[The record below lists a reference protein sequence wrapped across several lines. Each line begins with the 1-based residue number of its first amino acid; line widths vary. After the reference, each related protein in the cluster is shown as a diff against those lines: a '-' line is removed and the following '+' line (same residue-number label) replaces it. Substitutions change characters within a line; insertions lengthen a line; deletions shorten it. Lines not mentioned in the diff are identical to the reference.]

1 MDDPDHNDHLIQQL
15 KDIVRSNEEILKKK
29 EKELEEISAK
39 YNKLKLQSRARI
51 AQLTSQVKAQH
62 EASPEGEHV
71 EDPSKPST
79 PHHDSTADA
88 SRGRVRVL
96 KHQLD
101 EAKTQL
107 QKKESEMQALRQSY
121 ESTVERL
128 QEQLL
133 QRDQALMESAEA
145 PGGQTAR
152 QSSGQRQDNS
162 GSSTKEEERL
172 YAQMVYKD
180 SRILELNN
188 QILELERRILDLQE
202 NLREKDQV
210 LQARSKAIQL
220 MTEDLSLRNKTTVDD
235 LDDTRAEMRQM
246 QQNFLEKEMSWK
258 QREAS
263 LTADLDSNKSR
274 VVDLEEGFRRL
285 ESTRFQL
292 ATHNAELQEK
302 VVRLQDTVEKVK
314 AEQATAFQAKIDSL
328 SKELEEKTT
337 ALEESQKT
345 LQETTREMDAKIL
358 KARALERR
366 RAKQFERELK
376 ELKKG
381 NAPDAGEAL
390 SSSELITTL
399 QQRVAELE
407 EEKAAKLEEM
417 ASKDRFIDELK
428 GQVKAARDEK
438 ISLEVQAAQLEE
450 QKDLEDQKMREL
462 QLELEAL
469 KAASESSTPALQQ
482 ELKVALEEE
491 VKKLLAQC
499 EQGSSVIADLQ
510 QKLRLAEEQ
519 LALATARAT
528 ELDADLQRS
537 VRELEQKTQ
546 ELEHLTKVHEQ
557 AQSEAAF
564 KSSKIQELEA
574 LLKDAQERLE
584 ASTLKA
590 HESEQA
596 CEELRTRLLASTE
609 EAERLRQALTDDST
623 GLQKALEDLRIAQG
637 ERDKAGL
644 AVKAMQEE
652 LELRSRQIEE
662 LNSAH
667 ADNLSALKTRAED
680 LEKMH
685 MELKRVQEELQAKQ
699 CEVVEISTR
708 ESQLRVEHEE
718 VKRGYGELN
727 TAIKDVLVHMGAST
741 LGEVKVVWDRSVSEK
756 EHAVTGLRQ
765 ELNEA
770 VARSEQLACKT
781 EQLAEA
787 LKDADSLKSQLTAV
801 NTCLESL
808 SVNSLEELKSK
819 WNALHENLDLLSQSQ
834 KLDKEELNN
843 RIKQLVDEKAELQQA
858 IEAKEHQV
866 SELTDEVSRLRLL
879 EEESAKVIAERDSA
893 LSEALRNIED
903 LQSRIDAEHL
913 KTESKVATLLEQ
925 CTDLEKEVSSLQ
937 LKLEEKEHSILD
949 LTGRLNAK
957 EVELQHSAHSF
968 AFQEAALQELV
979 EGSKKQFEAKERDLS
994 EATKEVTFLRE
1005 RLQAKEEELSAAQSE
1020 VTTLAGCLEKAKSEN
1035 KSLENK
1041 LKKMQKKTEAISS
1054 KSKQTELSLKS
1065 VQQELETARSA
1076 KAELENSCLALK
1088 EHLARLE
1095 DEKESLCKQLS
1106 MVVEEAQQAS
1116 SVLETCRAER
1126 DNLLQKVEEL
1136 QQQSSNLQ
1144 SDRLDREIEMHDT
1157 VSWLEKEKELLTFQV
1172 QQLDEALAVKN
1183 EENLELSKELSF
1195 ARERLNEVTQRS
1207 DQLEEKLNE
1216 LTRQN
1221 ELLEEKHSYVTE
1233 ELAKQAVLYNSEK
1246 DELEQQ
1252 IGALSKSCDSLKSE
1266 LTQAT
1271 KESEDNR
1278 QELAATQ
1285 EQLRELRQVCDSE
1298 KELNDHQLKEISS
1311 LHAKVQKAEEMLRNE
1326 SNEKSRLLDQV
1337 ESLKESLAAKT
1348 DKLAQL
1354 QVAVGS
1360 KDAELNSLKQNAES
1374 QQSDLLVK
1382 VSELSRD
1389 LQQKTG
1395 ELSLAEASL
1404 QERDALISNL
1414 KASLEESSQN
1424 VHSLEAANRESAAQ
1438 VQGLEVRVEE
1448 ALKQIEMKEESLQ
1461 KMTENLRLLENSLD
1475 EKVQVVSQLQ
1485 ETNDKLTE
1493 DNRELAKQVD
1503 EANTTVASLREK
1515 LAGEEHIQASFRSEL
1530 ETAKSAASSLVP
1542 ELEGQKKKIGDLENQ
1557 LTASAETQECLL
1569 REVEKLQREKQTLS
1583 NTLEELESKL
1593 RAAES
1598 GLLNST
1604 ETIDALR
1611 VEVQQLRDWQ
1621 EKVNKQHKEDVE
1633 ESSKALAEKENQ
1645 LVELQGQVETL
1656 HVELSKK
1663 KEQLARVSSEIESLV
1678 ANHDLQLRELLEAES
1693 SARAECSSLNE
1704 KLTDKENEVLSL
1716 VAQLED
1722 LRLENGRAKE
1732 QIAMFSAEI
1741 QNLVQ
1746 NHDQQ
1751 LREFADANSKLEAEV
1766 SNYVTKVGECDERI
1780 RELEARLSELHQEG
1794 STFKE
1799 QAEKASNEVTEMC
1812 QRHHSEVR
1820 SLAVQIDRLQQEQ
1833 ERLLA
1838 IEKQFQEV
1846 AAELQRTKEESQI
1859 LKETLATQGN
1869 QTSVPEKTP
1878 VMEETIVPKEAQ
1890 LLYTTHSEG
1899 VESEI
1904 AVLQQ
1909 ELDVARMEV
1918 QMAQETM
1925 LVKEEAIRKLTE
1937 DLANIKIKL
1946 EETEQQLKVKKEE
1959 AKHGHSAPEE
1969 PQREAQQAEDKE
1981 STDAELKKL
1990 KLAFKKSRGELRLKM
2005 KILEDRTKEVES
2017 LKEQNSSLKK
2027 EMEQLVETLVNE
2039 RTSLK
2044 KYGEDF
2050 EERDQQIVQ
2059 LSQELQSLR
2068 DHLALEKERS
2078 DNLSKEL
2085 QTAHAELHSLQAQ
2098 VEKLKLQG
2106 KETGSLE
2113 NEVVDLKKQL
2123 EVTSEALKTLTAENE
2138 ALKTNSSRDTEHL
2151 LLELQSSKAELQRLS
2166 AEHEEALDASLN
2178 RERALQGELDAA
2190 TDLIQQLHSEHADFS
2205 RMKSEE
2211 FGLLQGQL
2219 ESLSGD
2225 LVKQLEIVDSKVEEA
2240 NALQSKL
2247 QTSQLQ
2253 LEKFSAEY
2261 SILQDVLLQECGER
2275 PPGDMTFMGGEFSAF
2290 EYLKWLL
2297 ESVRKRREALE
2308 SSLAE
2313 KDQQLSSLQDSQQSL
2328 EEQFSQTLQ
2337 CLGEILSTGIQNI
2350 EEPSRL
2356 EEVKMAVDSK
2366 DHQALLRA
2374 VSQHVV
2380 SVANANAMLSKETEN
2395 LRLSC
2400 EEVKKRLS
2408 EAIVENEQLQHRW
2421 QELQESLKKEEAATR
2436 LDKSL
2441 QTDVEDE
2448 PSKEK
2453 GQEEASLEK
2462 EQMLTQIAALKEE
2475 IAVLKAQ
2482 LSMQGSG
2489 DGNTLNSELAATKL
2503 KSEKLLVKLKLFKDK
2518 NDMLVKQLNALR
2530 ESHAELE
2537 HSYQKKSDEV
2547 GQLESQCCSLQED
2560 LQKALM
2566 QSEHAETLALSLD
2579 QATSRAREA
2588 EAECNALHDRIAD
2601 LLDQNN
2607 RLEIES
2613 KHLKSE
2619 VADLKEQADMLSS
2632 DNEAFQNLAENMK
2645 RARQNL
2651 EQELKVQ
2658 HEQHAKALKDLENR
2672 YQKQLEEKNSDMAAT
2687 VALKHDFAQMQEKY
2701 NQILYRHRDLE
2712 EEFHVVVE
2720 EKKKLE
2726 SKCAQ
2731 LAEDLSAANQA
2742 LVLMEKQASVGHKT
2756 VQEYD
2761 LLRQEHQQLQERFHQ
2776 MKSSQLK
2783 AEERLVQSV
2792 GLESASL
2799 KAKLQQAEKTIEDL
2813 KAAREEAASEE
2824 VRRLQQHLD
2833 ELSQRHA
2840 AVIEQSQAKEGR
2852 WSQERKQLKHIEEHL
2867 KQAARELNTELEKV
2881 RSQHEEAL
2889 KTKLDFQSQM
2899 EQVHKDNRALTQ
2911 QVQNWRSY
2919 IKGLEGNQGDGADSA
2934 EVKRLQMELEQTAAE
2949 LHQLGLRNEEMSVDL
2964 NKVLEEKSSLK
2975 QLLSHTQEV
2984 LRHREAQLLRLQ
2996 SSPFSREGSHVIEIE
3011 HTRQAAD
3018 DPPADLHS
3026 RLEECERQRRELE
3039 ERVEELADG
3048 LRTERQRR
3056 HLLEGEL
3063 GDIEW
3068 GVPSPSRLS
3077 LNESHHLL
3085 LHDDVIKI
3093 PATDYSITRQFM
3105 SHASKLRRWIQG
3117 RQRNC
3122 RLAIRRR
3129 KYGQIALGLYLV
3141 LIHIVLLAYL
3151 V

>member
-1 MDDPDHNDHLIQQL
+1 MDDPDHKDLLIQQL

-29 EKELEEISAK
+29 EKELEESSAK
-39 YNKLKLQSRARI
+39 YQKLKLQSRAKI
-51 AQLTSQVKAQH
+51 AQLTSQAKAQH
-62 EASPEGEHV
+62 EASPEGEHG
-71 EDPSKPST
+71 EDTSKPST
-79 PHHDSTADA
+79 PHHDSTVDA

-101 EAKTQL
+101 DAKSQL
-107 QKKESEMQALRQSY
+107 QKKENEMQALRQSY

-128 QEQLL
+128 EKQLL
-133 QRDQALMESAEA
+133 QRDQVLMESADT
-145 PGGQTAR
+145 PGGQTTR
-152 QSSGQRQDNS
+152 QPSGQRQDGN

-180 SRILELNN
+180 SKILELNN

-246 QQNFLEKEMSWK
+246 QQNFLEQEMSWK
-258 QREAS
+258 QKEAS

-274 VVDLEEGFRRL
+274 VVDLEEAFRRL

-302 VVRLQDTVEKVK
+302 VVRLQETVEKVK
-314 AEQATAFQAKIDSL
+314 AEQVTAFQAKIDSL

-366 RAKQFERELK
+366 RAKQFERELNA
-376 ELKKG
+376 LKKG
-381 NAPDAGEAL
+381 NPPDAEA
-390 SSSELITTL
+390 SSSEITTL

-407 EEKAAKLEEM
+407 EEKGALQLKALEMEDALSSQATQLEEM
-417 ASKDRFIDELK
+417 ASKDRFIDKLK

-450 QKDLEDQKMREL
+450 QKDLEEQKMREL

-469 KAASESSTPALQQ
+469 KSAGESSTPALEQ

-491 VKKLLAQC
+491 VKKLLTQH
-499 EQGSSVIADLQ
+499 EQDSSIITDLQ
-510 QKLRLAEEQ
+510 QKLQLAEEQ
-519 LALATARAT
+519 LVSATARVT
-528 ELDADLQRS
+528 ELDANLQKAVRDL
-537 VRELEQKTQ
+537 EEKTQ
-546 ELEHLTKVHEQ
+546 ELESLTKIHEHE
-557 AQSEAAF
+557 QSEAAL
-564 KSSKIQELEA
+564 KSSKIQELEE
-574 LLKDAQERLE
+574 LLKDAQERLK

-596 CEELRTRLLASTE
+596 CEELQTRLSASTE
-609 EAERLRQALTDDST
+609 EAERLKKALTDDST
-623 GLQKALEDLRIAQG
+623 GLQRALEDLRITQG
-637 ERDKAGL
+637 ERDQLGL
-644 AVKAMQEE
+644 ALKATQEE

-667 ADNLSALKTRAED
+667 TDNMSALKARSED
-680 LEKMH
+680 LEKTCV
-685 MELKRVQEELQAKQ
+685 ELKRVQEELQAKQ
-699 CEVVEISTR
+699 GEVDEISTR

-718 VKRGYGELN
+718 VKRRYGELD
-727 TAIKDVLVHMGAST
+727 TAIKDVLAHIGAST
-741 LGEVKVVWDRSVSEK
+741 LGEVKVVWDRSISEK
-756 EHAVTGLRQ
+756 EHTATGLRQ
-765 ELNEA
+765 ELSAA
-770 VARSEQLACKT
+770 VARSEQLASKT
-781 EQLAEA
+781 EQLEEA
-787 LKDADSLKSQLTAV
+787 LKDAGSLKTQLTAL

-834 KLDKEELNN
+834 KLDKEELNS
-843 RIKQLVDEKAELQQA
+843 RIKQLVDEKAVLQQA

-866 SELTDEVSRLRLL
+866 SELTAEIGKLRLL
-879 EEESAKVIAERDSA
+879 EEESGKIIAERDSA
-893 LSEALRNIED
+893 LSEALRNIEE
-903 LQSRIDAEHL
+903 LQSRLDAEHL
-913 KTESKVATLLEQ
+913 KMESKVATLLEQ

-937 LKLEEKEHSILD
+937 LKVEEREQSILD

-957 EVELQHSAHSF
+957 EVELQDSVHSF

-994 EATKEVTFLRE
+994 EATREVVFLRE
-1005 RLQAKEEELSAAQSE
+1005 RLQEKEEEVSTAQSE
-1020 VTTLAGCLEKAKSEN
+1020 HTSLSGSLEKARSEN
-1035 KSLENK
+1035 KLLENR
-1041 LKKMQKKTEAISS
+1041 LKKLQKKLEAITS
-1054 KSKQTELSLKS
+1054 KSKQSELSLKS
-1065 VQQELETARSA
+1065 VQQELESVLSA

-1088 EHLARLE
+1088 EQLARLE
-1095 DEKESLCKQLS
+1095 DEKGSLCQQLS
-1106 MVVEEAQQAS
+1106 EAMEKARQAS
-1116 SVLETCRAER
+1116 STLEACRAER
-1126 DNLLQKVEEL
+1126 NSLSQKVEES
-1136 QQQSSNLQ
+1136 QSQLSNLE
-1144 SDRLDREIEMHDT
+1144 SDRLSRETEMHNT
-1157 VSWLEKEKELLTFQV
+1157 VNRLQKEKDDATCQL
-1172 QQLDEALAVKN
+1172 QQLDDTLAVKN
-1183 EENLELSKELSF
+1183 MKNEELSRELSL
-1195 ARERLNEVTQRS
+1195 AREQLNKVTQRS
-1207 DQLEEKLNE
+1207 EQLEEKLNKVI
-1216 LTRQN
+1216 RQN
-1221 ELLEEKHSYVTE
+1221 EQLEEKCGHITE
-1233 ELAKQAVLYNSEK
+1233 ELGKQTALYNSEK
-1246 DELEQQ
+1246 DELQQ
-1252 IGALSKSCDSLKSE
+1252 HIGVLSKSCDGLKSE
-1266 LTQAT
+1266 LIQAT
-1271 KESEDNR
+1271 KEFEDNR

-1285 EQLRELRQVCDSE
+1285 QQLRELQQLNDSG
-1298 KELNDHQLKEISS
+1298 KELNDRQLKEISS
-1311 LHAKVQKAEEMLRNE
+1311 LQAKVLEAEEMLRNE
-1326 SNEKSRLLDQV
+1326 GNDKSRLLEQV
-1337 ESLKESLAAKT
+1337 ESLKESLAAKV
-1348 DKLAQL
+1348 DELAQL
-1354 QVAVGS
+1354 HVSVSS

-1395 ELSLAEASL
+1395 ELSLADAAL
-1404 QERDALISNL
+1404 QERDVLISNL
-1414 KASLEESSQN
+1414 KASLEESSRSGQ
-1424 VHSLEAANRESAAQ
+1424 SLEAANRELVAQ
-1438 VQGLEVRVEE
+1438 VQALEVKVEE
-1448 ALKQIEMKEESLQ
+1448 ASKQIETEQQGLQ
-1461 KMTENLRLLENSLD
+1461 KMTENVRLLENSVE
-1475 EKVQVVSQLQ
+1475 EKSRTVSQLQ
-1485 ETNDKLTE
+1485 EANNKLTE
-1493 DNRELAKQVD
+1493 DNHELARHVN
-1503 EANTTVASLREK
+1503 EANAHVASLREK
-1515 LAGEEHIQASFRSEL
+1515 LASEEHIQASFKSEL
-1530 ETAKSAASSLVP
+1530 ESAKSETSSLVP
-1542 ELEGQKKKIGDLENQ
+1542 QLEGQKKKISDLENQ
-1557 LTASAETQECLL
+1557 LTASAETQERLL
-1569 REVEKLQREKQTLS
+1569 KEVEKLQREKQVMS
-1583 NTLEELESKL
+1583 STLEELESKL

-1598 GLLNST
+1598 GLQKST
-1604 ETIDALR
+1604 ETVDALR
-1611 VEVQQLRDWQ
+1611 AEVQQLQDWQ
-1621 EKVNKQHKEDVE
+1621 DKMNKQHITDIE
-1633 ESSKALAEKENQ
+1633 ENSKALLEKENQ
-1645 LVELQGQVETL
+1645 LVDLQGQVEALT
-1656 HVELSKK
+1656 VELTKK
-1663 KEQLARVSSEIESLV
+1663 KEQLARVSAEIESLV

-1704 KLTDKENEVLSL
+1704 KLADKENEVLSL
-1716 VAQLED
+1716 AAQLED

-1732 QIAMFSAEI
+1732 QIAMFSSEI

-1766 SNYVTKVGECDERI
+1766 SNYMTKVGECDERI
-1780 RELEARLSELHQEG
+1780 RDLEARLCELHQEN

-1799 QAEKASNEVTEMC
+1799 QAEHASNEVNEMC

-1820 SLAVQIDRLQQEQ
+1820 NLALQINRLQQEQ
-1833 ERLLA
+1833 ERLLI
-1838 IEKQFQEV
+1838 IEKQYQEV
-1846 AAELQRTKEESQI
+1846 AAELQRMMEESHV

-1869 QTSVPEKTP
+1869 QTQVPEKTP
-1878 VMEETIVPKEAQ
+1878 VVEETIVPKEAE
-1890 LLYTTHSEG
+1890 LLYTTHAESA
-1899 VESEI
+1899 ESEI
-1904 AVLQQ
+1904 TALRQ
-1909 ELDVARMEV
+1909 ELGMARVEVQVARESV
-1918 QMAQETM
+1918 
-1925 LVKEEAIRKLTE
+1925 LDKEEAIGRLSE
-1937 DLANIKIKL
+1937 DLANIKSKL

-1959 AKHGHSAPEE
+1959 AKHIHSASE
-1969 PQREAQQAEDKE
+1969 QREAQQEVSKE

-1990 KLAFKKSRGELRLKM
+1990 KLAFKKSRGELRLKI

-2027 EMEQLVETLVNE
+2027 EMEQLVETLGNE

-2044 KYGEDF
+2044 KYAEDL
-2050 EERDQQIVQ
+2050 EERDKHIVQ

-2068 DHLALEKERS
+2068 DHLALEVER
-2078 DNLSKEL
+2078 NAGLSNEL
-2085 QTAHAELHSLQAQ
+2085 QTAHADLHSLQTQ
-2098 VEKLKLQG
+2098 MEELKPQG
-2106 KETGSLE
+2106 NETSSFE
-2113 NEVVDLKKQL
+2113 REIEELKKQL
-2123 EVTSEALKTLTAENE
+2123 EPATEALKILSAENE
-2138 ALKTNSSRDTEHL
+2138 ALKASRSRDAEQL
-2151 LLELQSSKAELQRLS
+2151 LSELQSSRAELQRLS
-2166 AEHEEALDASLN
+2166 AEHEDALDASLN
-2178 RERALQGELDAA
+2178 RERALQSELDAA

-2225 LVKQLEIVDSKVEEA
+2225 LLKQLEIVDSKVEEA

-2313 KDQQLSSLQDSQQSL
+2313 KDQQISSLQDSHQTL

-2337 CLGEILSTGIQNI
+2337 CLGELLLSTGIQNI

-2366 DHQALLRA
+2366 EHQALLRA
-2374 VSQHVV
+2374 ISGHVV
-2380 SVANANAMLSKETEN
+2380 SIANANAMLTKETEN

-2400 EEVKKRLS
+2400 EEVKKKLN
-2408 EAIVENEQLQHRW
+2408 EATIETDKWQHRV
-2421 QELQESLKKEEAATR
+2421 QELQESLKKEEQATSAAQVAR

-2448 PSKEK
+2448 LLKEK
-2453 GQEEASLEK
+2453 GQEETSSEK
-2462 EQMLTQIAALKEE
+2462 EQMLTEIAALKEE
-2475 IAVLKAQ
+2475 MALLKAQ
-2482 LSMQGSG
+2482 MPTQGSG
-2489 DGNTLNSELAATKL
+2489 DGDKLNSDLAATKL
-2503 KSEKLLVKLKLFKDK
+2503 KSEKLLVKLKVFKEK
-2518 NDMLVKQLNALR
+2518 NDMLVKQLNVLR

-2537 HSYQKKSDEV
+2537 RSYQKKSDEV

-2560 LQKALM
+2560 LQKALT
-2566 QSEHAETLALSLD
+2566 QSEHAGTLALSLD
-2579 QATSRAREA
+2579 QTTSRARDA
-2588 EAECNALHDRIAD
+2588 EAECGALRDKIGD
-2601 LLDQNN
+2601 LLDKNN

-2632 DNEAFQNLAENMK
+2632 DNEAFQNLAENLK

-2651 EQELKVQ
+2651 EQELKAQ
-2658 HEQHAKALKDLENR
+2658 HEQHTKALKDLENR
-2672 YQKQLEEKNSDMAAT
+2672 YQKQLEEKNSDVAAT

-2726 SKCAQ
+2726 GKCAQ

-2742 LVLMEKQASVGHKT
+2742 LALMEKQASVGHKT

-2783 AEERLVQSV
+2783 VEERLVQSV

-2799 KAKLQQAEKTIEDL
+2799 KTKLQEAEKTIEDL
-2813 KAAREEAASEE
+2813 KAVKEKTTSEE
-2824 VRRLQQHLD
+2824 VHRLQLQLD
-2833 ELSQRHA
+2833 ELSQRNA
-2840 AVIEQSQAKEGR
+2840 AVIEQSQAKEGK
-2852 WSQERKQLKHIEEHL
+2852 WNQERKQLKHIEEHL
-2867 KQAARELNTELEKV
+2867 KQAARELSTELEKV

-2889 KTKLDFQSQM
+2889 NGKLDLQNQM
-2899 EQVHKDNRALTQ
+2899 EQVHKDNKALTQ

-2919 IKGLEGNQGDGADSA
+2919 IKDLESNQGDRGQSA
-2934 EVKRLQMELEQTAAE
+2934 EVKRLQMELELTATE

-2984 LRHREAQLLRLQ
+2984 LRQREAQLLRLQ
-2996 SSPFSREGSHVIEIE
+2996 SSPFSREGSHIIEIE

-3018 DPPADLHS
+3018 ESPELHS

-3039 ERVEELADG
+3039 ERVEELADR

-3068 GVPSPSRLS
+3068 GMQSPSRPSRLS

-3105 SHASKLRRWIQG
+3105 SHASKLRRWLQG
-3117 RQRNC
+3117 RQD
-3122 RLAIRRR
+3122 AS
-3129 KYGQIALGLYLV
+3129 GHTV
-3141 LIHIVLLAYL
+3141 HHI
-3151 V
+3151 